1 MRRGSLSIVA
11 GLLAGILVAAC
22 GAHAGLPPARLDQRR
37 TLDFEHRAELFRGAN
52 GLTFLFLPDH
62 QTNLIKVDVR
72 YRVGSKEDP
81 AGKAGLAHLV
91 EHMAFQV
98 RVAGEGQTIEESLA
112 SAALYHNASTTWD
125 STEYSAIVGTDRL
138 DQVLALEAARMR
150 AGCADLDAES
160 FAREREVVRNEMRQ
174 RGGVAATMGQALLT
188 SVYGRKHAYGRLPGG
203 TDGEIAALS
212 LADVC
217 RFMEQY
223 YATQRAIVVVTG
235 DVEVQALR
243 ARVSQVFGSIAPR
256 AAESLTRVEPVRLR
270 GTVSRHHMEV
280 VEATAFIA
288 FAAPPAHSDDAPA
301 DDVLLPLFR
310 SELAAVGRKHS
321 FITDVELDDF
331 GGESAP
337 LHVIMVSVNDPSRL
351 RDAVAA
357 VQAARDAFVS
367 EMLGDLPTRS
377 GSLRLGASS
386 NRRRAELLASVEPLF
401 LRGPAF
407 ADYLQFTR
415 HNWFVLRDLGN
426 LARLDRASI
435 AERLDGFLR
444 REDSH
449 VAYVYPD
456 PGAAPRQ
463 NRVSLE
469 KVDRPDELLTARA
482 PVDPAAAERPVA
494 LAARRQRVGV
504 ETMTVRGLR
513 VFLVRRDA
521 VPLIDI
527 RVIFPVGTTEDAAER
542 PGTAL
547 LAATLLDLDT
557 SGDYEREEY
566 LTIARVLAMGG
577 VAETEVSEHA
587 TTFRLTGLSTFS
599 DGLIWQMAWLLE
611 SGVYDGEALE
621 RMQEVLGRRKRARPE
636 ERRAANLM
644 ALLYGEGHPY
654 GAQADLAAI
663 RRIHQDDL
671 ERFRRD
677 HYHLSGASLVVV
689 GRFDPAD
696 MRRRIREL
704 FDLDSEVDGADSA
717 RLVVPPARAHA
728 GRLAVADEDAPQV
741 EIDLEIPLAGGFQ
754 QHAARLIAAEL
765 IERRLDRLRTRFG
778 STYGV
783 HASIDSRPGP
793 GLLSISGLIDS
804 ERAAATFA
812 AMHEQLVRLRRGDEE
827 LAADFV
833 RARRKVLEQLLAR
846 PGDSSSIAAE
856 LTFALGQ
863 GLPVDHY
870 DRIADQVARMTLS
883 SFRPQLTGILS
894 LERAVTFARGP
905 RASVTALYRAVG
917 ETAIRWLR

>member
-1 MRRGSLSIVA
+1 MRRGTLSVVA
-11 GLLAGILVAAC
+11 ALLAVILFAAC
-22 GAHAGLPPARLDQRR
+22 GGHVGLPPARRDQRR

-62 QTNLIKVDVR
+62 QTNLVKVDVR

-91 EHMAFQV
+91 EHMVFQV

-125 STEYSAIVGTDRL
+125 STEFSAVVGADRL
-138 DQVLALEAARMR
+138 DEVLALEAARMR
-150 AGCADLDAES
+150 AGCRDLEAEA
-160 FAREREVVRNEMRQ
+160 FAREREVVRNEIRQ
-174 RGGVAATMGQALLT
+174 RGGVAAEMAQALLT

-203 TDGEIAALS
+203 TDEQIAALT

-217 RFMEQY
+217 RFMDQY

-235 DVEVQALR
+235 DVEVEALR
-243 ARVSQVFGSIAPR
+243 GRVSQVFGSIAPR
-256 AAESLTRVEPVRLR
+256 AAESLTRVERVRLH
-270 GTVSRHHMEV
+270 GTVSRHHMKV
-280 VEATAFIA
+280 VEATAFVA

-301 DDVLLPLFR
+301 DDVLLPLFQG
-310 SELAAVGRKHS
+310 ELAAVARKHS
-321 FITDVELDDF
+321 FITDVELSDF

-337 LHVIMVSVNDPSRL
+337 LHVVMVSVNDPSRL

-357 VQAARDAFVS
+357 VQAARDEFVR
-367 EMLGDLPTRS
+367 ELLGDLPTRS
-377 GSLRLGASS
+377 AAMRLAASS
-386 NRRRAELLASVEPLF
+386 NRRRAELLTAVEPLF

-426 LARLDRASI
+426 LARLDRRSI
-435 AERLDGFLR
+435 ADRLDGFLR

-449 VAYVYPD
+449 VAYVYPE

-463 NRVSLE
+463 HRVSLE
-469 KVDRPDELLTARA
+469 KVDLPDELLTARA
-482 PVDPAAAERPVA
+482 PVDPAAAEQPVA
-494 LAARRQRVGV
+494 LAAGRQPVGF

-513 VFLVRRDA
+513 VFQVRRDA

-527 RVIFPVGTTEDAAER
+527 RLIFPVGTTGDEAAR

-547 LAATLLDLDT
+547 LAATMLDHDI
-557 SGDYEREEY
+557 SGDYEREDY

-577 VAETEVSEHA
+577 VAEAEVSEHA

-599 DGLIWQMAWLLE
+599 DGLLWQMAWLLE

-621 RMQEVLGRRKRARPE
+621 RMQEVLGRRKRARTDDV
-636 ERRAANLM
+636 RAASRM
-644 ALLYGEGHPY
+644 ALLYGRGHPY

-663 RRIHQDDL
+663 RRIDKGDL
-671 ERFRRD
+671 ERFRTQ
-677 HYHLSGASLVVV
+677 HYRLRGASLVVV

-696 MRRRIREL
+696 MRRRVREL
-704 FDLDSEVDGADSA
+704 FDRDSEVDQADSA

-741 EIDLEIPLAGGFQ
+741 EIDLDIALAGGFD
-754 QHAARLIAAEL
+754 QHAARLVAAEI
-765 IERRLDRLRTRFG
+765 IERRLDRLRVRFG

-783 HASIDSRPGP
+783 HASIASRPGP

-804 ERAAATFA
+804 DRAADTFA
-812 AMHEQLVRLRRGDEE
+812 AMHEQLARLRRGDDE

-856 LTFALGQ
+856 LDFALSH

-883 SFRPQLTGILS
+883 SFRPQLSGILA
-894 LERAVTFARGP
+894 LERAVTYARGP
-905 RASVTALYRAVG
+905 RAKVTALYGAVG
-917 ETAIRWLR
+917 ATAIRWLR